1 MLCWEVELLLLRL
14 YLLLRH
20 GLHLIETEYML
31 LSFLLCALFLPQLL
45 LNFEQLGHVNFSWSG
60 LDYGLLLACFYEEGA
75 GRQVYLG
82 DGPVVKNIEDV
93 HDIGS
98 LVGLRGQ

>member
-1 MLCWEVELLLLRL
+1 MLSREVELLLLRL

-20 GLHLIETEYML
+20 GLHLIETKHML

-45 LNFEQLGHVNFSWSG
+45 LNFEQLGHVNFLVS
-60 LDYGLLLACFYEEGA
+60 LEYGLLLACIYEKGA

-82 DGPVVKNIEDV
+82 VGPVVEDVEDV

-98 LVGLRGQ
+98 GVGLRGQ